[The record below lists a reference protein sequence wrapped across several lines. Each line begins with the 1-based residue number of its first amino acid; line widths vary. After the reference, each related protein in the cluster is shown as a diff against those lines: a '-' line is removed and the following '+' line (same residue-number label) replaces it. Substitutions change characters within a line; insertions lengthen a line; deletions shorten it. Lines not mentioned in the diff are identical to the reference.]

1 MVKCSNGNES
11 CRSFKIIGSG
21 IGFKGGRYVAENRNI
36 AAHRAGSKLFQ
47 KIMKDPE
54 FSKYK
59 NKTTI
64 KFILS
69 ETTKGSPKKN
79 VAYEVKQMKLDKPLE
94 FKRGDITI
102 VVKYKYVV
110 NKLVNQSDAEVMNM

>member
-1 MVKCSNGNES
+1 MVKCSNGNPD
-11 CRSFKIIGSG
+11 CRSFKVIGSG
-21 IGFKGGRYVAENRNI
+21 IGYKGGRYVAENRNI

-47 KIMKDPE
+47 KIMKDAQ
-54 FSKYK
+54 FNKYK

-64 KFILS
+64 KFILT
-69 ETTKGSPKKN
+69 ETTKGSSKKN
-79 VAYEVKQMKLDKPLE
+79 VAYEVKQIKLDKPLE

-110 NKLVNQSDAEVMNM
+110 HKLVNQSDPEVIKM

>member
-1 MVKCSNGNES
+1 MVKCSNGNPD
-11 CRSFKIIGSG
+11 CRSFKVIGSG
-21 IGFKGGRYVAENRNI
+21 IGYKGGRYVAENRNI

-47 KIMKDPE
+47 KIMKDAK
-54 FSKYK
+54 FNKYK

-64 KFILS
+64 KFILT
-69 ETTKGSPKKN
+69 ETTKGSSKKN
-79 VAYEVKQMKLDKPLE
+79 VAYEVKQIKLDKPLE

-110 NKLVNQSDAEVMNM
+110 HKLVNQSDPEVMKM